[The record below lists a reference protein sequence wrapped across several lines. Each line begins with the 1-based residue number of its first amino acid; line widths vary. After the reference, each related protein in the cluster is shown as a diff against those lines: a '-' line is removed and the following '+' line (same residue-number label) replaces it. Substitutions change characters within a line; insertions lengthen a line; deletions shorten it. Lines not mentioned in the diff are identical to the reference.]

1 MDAQPDWRPVIA
13 ALANPHAREVFAQVV
28 LGHEDAGQGLGA
40 ARRRNVVE
48 ALVRAGLVRA
58 SGDRLELR
66 PEAFT
71 SLLAAQARP
80 ERSTGPERF
89 LDGAG
94 MIDRYPSSTEE
105 LRGLLA
111 LVAARVLSPG
121 EVISEAEL
129 GGRLRVFTPDVA
141 LLRRHLVDHELLE
154 RTASGSEY
162 ALVVDAH

>member
-1 MDAQPDWRPVIA
+1 MEHQPDWRPVIA
-13 ALANPHAREVFAQVV
+13 ALANPHARELFAQVV
-28 LGHEDAGQGLGA
+28 LGHSGAGEGLGA
-40 ARRRNVVE
+40 ARRRNVVD
-48 ALVRAGLVRA
+48 ALVKAGLVRA
-58 SGDRLELR
+58 VGDQLEPR

-71 SLLAAQARP
+71 ALLATQVRP

-89 LDGAG
+89 LDAHG
-94 MIDRYPSSTEE
+94 MIDRFPSNAAE

-111 LVAARVLSPG
+111 LVAARVLAPG

-129 GGRLRVFTPDVA
+129 NGRLRVFTPDVA

-162 ALVVDAH
+162 ALSDAG